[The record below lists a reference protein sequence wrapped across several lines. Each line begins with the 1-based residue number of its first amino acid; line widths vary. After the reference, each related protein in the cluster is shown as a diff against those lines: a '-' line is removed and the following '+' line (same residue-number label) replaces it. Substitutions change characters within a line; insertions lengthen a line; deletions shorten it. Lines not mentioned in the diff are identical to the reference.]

1 MKIKLL
7 ILDVD
12 GVMTDGIKYYDR
24 EGTVK
29 LKTFCDKDWTA
40 IKRFRAIGINV
51 VFLTGDPYNVS
62 ILENRNLHVI
72 ANRGSG
78 FHSDKANYLDDIL
91 KQYDCT
97 EKETAYVGDD
107 LFDLGIMK
115 KVKYA
120 YCPRDAPRCVRET
133 ANLLS
138 AEGGQNVIMHLFD
151 TMELKGLIPFVP
163 YDNVIDKIYELDLK
177 EKF

>member
-1 MKIKLL
+1 VIKLL

-78 FHSDKANYLDDIL
+78 FHSDKKNYLGDIL
-91 KQYDCT
+91 KEYKCT
-97 EKETAYVGDD
+97 SKETAYVGDD
-107 LFDLGIMK
+107 LFDIGIMK
-115 KVKYA
+115 GVGYPFCMLDSPRIVRQIAQVLPVK
-120 YCPRDAPRCVRET
+120 
-133 ANLLS
+133 
-138 AEGGQNVIMHLFD
+138 GGDNAIMELFD
-151 TMELKGLIPFVP
+151 TLEIDGLLPSFS
-163 YDNVIDKIYELDLK
+163 YDKVIDKIYELDLK